1 MKKTFLLS
9 ISFALCLNADNNLT
23 KEQIFENKYLKD
35 KASMQNQISLDE
47 LYKNTKILISQS

>member
-35 KASMQNQISLDE
+35 KASMQN
-47 LYKNTKILISQS
+47 